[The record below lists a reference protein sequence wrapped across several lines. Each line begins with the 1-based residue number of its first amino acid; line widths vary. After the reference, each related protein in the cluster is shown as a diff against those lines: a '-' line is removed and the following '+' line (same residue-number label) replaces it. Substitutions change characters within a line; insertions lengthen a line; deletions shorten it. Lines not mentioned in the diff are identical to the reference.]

1 MSWKLLTP
9 LLAAGA
15 LLCPAMAVA
24 QTQPVQE
31 QSVQTQPARTQ
42 PTQTPAT
49 ASTGATP
56 TPANINGSTT
66 FTADNGTIVTVKSY
80 QPSSRKV
87 APPPAFASLDVNG
100 DGSLDSS
107 EAATYPP
114 LANDF
119 NFADGNRNGSLSRSE
134 YERWVK
140 QP

>member
-1 MSWKLLTP
+1 MSWKSFTP
-9 LLAAGA
+9 LLAGT
-15 LLCPAMAVA
+15 LLLSAATMA
-24 QTQPVQE
+24 QTRP
-31 QSVQTQPARTQ
+31 VQTQPAQTQPTRAQ

-49 ASTGATP
+49 ASTGAAP

-66 FTADNGTIVTVKSY
+66 FKAGNGSIVTVKSY
-80 QPSSRKV
+80 QPSSKKV
-87 APPPAFASLDVNG
+87 APPPAFASLDING

-119 NFADGNRNGSLSRSE
+119 NFADGSHNGSISKSE